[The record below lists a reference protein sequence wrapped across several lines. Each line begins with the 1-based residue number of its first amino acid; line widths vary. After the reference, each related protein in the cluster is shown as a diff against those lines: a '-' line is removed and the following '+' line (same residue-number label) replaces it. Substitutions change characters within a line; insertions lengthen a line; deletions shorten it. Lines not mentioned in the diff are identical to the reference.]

1 MLFNSF
7 EYLLFLPIVFL
18 FYWFVFDYAMSK
30 CKHQLLLQ
38 NLFVVVASYIFY
50 GWWDWR
56 FLILIAITTLLSF
69 LSGIGIEYAPT
80 QRGKKAVMI
89 ANIVVNLGILGIY
102 KYYDF
107 FAREFAELF
116 GIESDF
122 LLLHL
127 ILPVGISF
135 YTFQA
140 LSYSID
146 VYRKQIQPTHDIV
159 AFTAFLSFFPQL
171 VAGPI
176 ERATNLLPQFQRK
189 RTFDYATA
197 VDGMRQILWGLF
209 KKIVVADN
217 CATYVDTVFADISN
231 QSGSTLLLAAVLFT
245 FQIYG
250 DFSGY
255 SDIAI
260 GTAKLFGIKLMRN
273 FNVPYFSRDIAEFW
287 RRWHISLTTWFRDYV
302 YIPLGGSR
310 PVVPDWIMKNNNAPK
325 LIQQHQQ
332 LNSTTFRANQHPGAT
347 GDTMLGDENILRRC
361 DRYKKTIAVRNTFI
375 IFLLSGFWHGAN
387 WTFMLW
393 GAYHALLFVPLLLQG
408 KNRRY
413 RDTVA
418 TITLPDGTIK
428 TKWLPSLKE
437 AGQMLLTFALAVLG
451 WIVFRA
457 TGMKTLSVWIS
468 GIFDSSLFSMP
479 LWNETTSSIIQL
491 ICFIL
496 LMLII
501 EWINRNQSHGLVL
514 TIKQK
519 WIRLLTYYVL
529 IFAIIFNYGQEQ
541 TFIYFQF

>member
-7 EYLLFLPIVFL
+7 EFLIFLPIVFL
-18 FYWFVFDYAMSK
+18 LYWFVFDYAMRG
-30 CKHQLLLQ
+30 CKRQLLWQ
-38 NLFVVVASYIFY
+38 NLLIVVASYVFY

-56 FLILIAITTLLSF
+56 FLILITITTVLSF
-69 LSGIGIEYAPT
+69 LSGIGIEKAPT
-80 QRGKKAVMI
+80 LRGKKAVMI
-89 ANIVVNLGILGIY
+89 TNILVNIGILGVY

-107 FAREFAELF
+107 FATQFAQLF

-146 VYRKQIQPTHDIV
+146 VYRKQIEPTHDIV

-189 RTFDYATA
+189 RTFDYAQA

-217 CATYVDTVFADISN
+217 CATYVDQVFGDIGAH
-231 QSGSTLLLAAVLFT
+231 SGSTLLLAAVLFT

-260 GTAKLFGIKLMRN
+260 GTAKLFDIKLMRN

-310 PVVPDWIMKNNNAPK
+310 PALPVRLEVKGERLKA
-325 LIQQHQQ
+325 
-332 LNSTTFRANQHPGAT
+332 
-347 GDTMLGDENILRRC
+347 
-361 DRYKKTIAVRNTFI
+361 RYTKWIAVRNTFI

-387 WTFMLW
+387 WTFVLW
-393 GAYHALLFVPLLLQG
+393 GAYHALLFVPLLLMG

-413 RDTVA
+413 REDDQTWRD
-418 TITLPDGTIK
+418 IPR
-428 TKWLPSLKE
+428 
-437 AGQMLLTFALAVLG
+437 MLLTFVLVLIGWVLFRSPDMASCIAYLAR
-451 WIVFRA
+451 IYQ
-457 TGMKTLSVWIS
+457 TGIW
-468 GIFDSSLFSMP
+468 SMP
-479 LWNETTSSIIQL
+479 LVENALHLAVTGIAILVMLTMEWRRQL
-491 ICFIL
+491 PNRW
-496 LMLII
+496 
-501 EWINRNQSHGLVL
+501 WIYFAL
-514 TIKQK
+514 TLAI
-519 WIRLLTYYVL
+519 WW
-529 IFAIIFNYGQEQ
+529 FAGQDMD
-541 TFIYFQF
+541 FIYFQF

>member
-1 MLFNSF
+1 MRG
-7 EYLLFLPIVFL
+7 
-18 FYWFVFDYAMSK
+18 
-30 CKHQLLLQ
+30 CKRQLLWQ
-38 NLFVVVASYIFY
+38 NLLIVVASYIFY

-56 FLILIAITTLLSF
+56 FLILIAITTILSF
-69 LSGIGIEYAPT
+69 LSGIGIEKAPT
-80 QRGKKAVMI
+80 QRGKKAIMI
-89 ANIVVNLGILGIY
+89 TNIVVNLGILGVY

-107 FAREFAELF
+107 FASQFAELF
-116 GIESDF
+116 GIKSDF

-146 VYRKQIQPTHDIV
+146 VYRKQLEPTHDIIS
-159 AFTAFLSFFPQL
+159 FTAFLSFFPQL

-176 ERATNLLPQFQRK
+176 ERATNLLPQFQKK
-189 RTFDYATA
+189 RTFDYAQA

-217 CATYVDTVFADISN
+217 CATYVDQVFADLGSH
-231 QSGSTLLLAAVLFT
+231 SGSTLLLAAILFT

-310 PVVPDWIMKNNNAPK
+310 PELPTRLTNKSEKSQSD
-325 LIQQHQQ
+325 
-332 LNSTTFRANQHPGAT
+332 
-347 GDTMLGDENILRRC
+347 
-361 DRYKKTIAVRNTFI
+361 YKKAIIIRNTFI

-387 WTFMLW
+387 WTFLLW
-393 GAYHALLFVPLLLQG
+393 GAYHALLFVPLLLLNQ
-408 KNRRY
+408 NRRY

-418 TITLPDGTIK
+418 TTTLPDGTIK
-428 TKWLPSLKE
+428 AKLLPSIKE
-437 AGQMLLTFALAVLG
+437 SFQMLITFALVVFG
-451 WIVFRA
+451 WIIFRA
-457 TGMKTLSVWIS
+457 TGMNTLTSWIV
-468 GIFDSSLFSMP
+468 GIFDSSLFTIPWLMNRQFYIP
-479 LWNETTSSIIQL
+479 LAVAI
-491 ICFIL
+491 F
-496 LMLII
+496 LMLLV
-501 EWINRNQSHGLVL
+501 EWINRKQAHGFDKLPNSPIVR
-514 TIKQK
+514 TI
-519 WIRLLTYYVL
+519 IYYMVFAF
-529 IFAIIFNYGQEQ
+529 IFLYSGSNE